1 MKDFDKNKELSYLK
15 YWDVNNLYGLTM
27 YQTFPGNDFKWV
39 EDIFK
44 FNEHFVKSY
53 SDESDEGQFLEVDV
67 QDPETSQKLH
77 NYLLF
82 LPERIKIENKH

>member
-1 MKDFDKNKELSYLK
+1 MGMRRGIHDIHLYGKVNNKYLKDFDKNKESSYLK

-27 YQTFPGNDFKWV
+27 SQKFPGNDFKWV

-53 SDESDEGQFLEVDV
+53 SDESDEG
-67 QDPETSQKLH
+67 
-77 NYLLF
+77 
-82 LPERIKIENKH
+82 